1 MNTWSEFSISG
12 VNSNI
17 FSKRSQSCVC
27 LFVFGFVYTL
37 FLMVLGCDKLCLT
50 RWPFFCEWCALVEL
64 LNSLDS
70 RSSELAID
78 AHFIFMVRTTT
89 RKAGKPR
96 FYCCTSFLHRFK
108 IVCQGKINFNNLLTL
123 FWLFYSLDM
132 NSVFFLVTASILF
145 YPVWSGKLS
154 SGW

>member
-1 MNTWSEFSISG
+1 MPNAITF
-12 VNSNI
+12 
-17 FSKRSQSCVC
+17 
-27 LFVFGFVYTL
+27 
-37 FLMVLGCDKLCLT
+37 
-50 RWPFFCEWCALVEL
+50 FFCEWCALVEL

-78 AHFIFMVRTTT
+78 AHFMFMVRTTT

-123 FWLFYSLDM
+123 SWLFYSLDM

-154 SGW
+154 SGWWIWIGYLSVKDGAKCKKKATSVLSELVQ